1 MLREWAVSWS
11 GPGDHSLMTSFVPN
25 PVTVTVVHVPAT
37 VTAVHVNPSPMKPSL
52 HAHRPSAS
60 VPSESQA
67 LHSPEERSRAVVA
80 LVQDPAILAMGLVN
94 SNYKRAMFGVRGA
107 KRQYMRGTLRP
118 TSSVD
123 DTA

>member
-1 MLREWAVSWS
+1 LRKWEVPTSPDS
-11 GPGDHSLMTSFVPN
+11 SLMTSFVPN

-37 VTAVHVNPSPMKPSL
+37 VTAVHVNPSPTKPSL

-94 SNYKRAMFGVRGA
+94 SHYNRTFNDHQVGCQAGQRAMFGVRGA
-107 KRQYMRGTLRP
+107 K
-118 TSSVD
+118 
-123 DTA
+123 